1 MVKSMA
7 LFFEV
12 QLETKIEVG
21 STVLTSYCNLKAIIE
36 PFNSSNISFQNIKK
50 KKNERKKEA
59 LVQGEK
65 VKAKI

>member
-1 MVKSMA
+1 MA

-36 PFNSSNISFQNIKK
+36 PFNSSNISLQNIKIKIK
-50 KKNERKKEA
+50 K
-59 LVQGEK
+59 
-65 VKAKI
+65 